1 VFVDVSFL
9 LVFCQIQVAERHP
22 PTPYS
27 DAKHLS
33 FFALLVT
40 YSIIIMQY
48 CVLSVSPSRFTI
60 ILVSLSKTGIR
71 IDLRQLLTEEE
82 VKIRNFHGHDVN
94 NFFVNAT
101 QPE

>member
-1 VFVDVSFL
+1 MFVGVSFL
-9 LVFCQIQVAERHP
+9 IQFCQIQVAERHP
-22 PTPYS
+22 PPLSYS
-27 DAKHLS
+27 NAKHLS

-40 YSIIIMQY
+40 YSIIIMKY

-60 ILVSLSKTGIR
+60 WCISGIR

-82 VKIRNFHGHDVN
+82 VKIRHFHGHDVN
-94 NFFVNAT
+94 KIFVNTT